1 MTAQVTIGVPVFRG
15 ERFLGEAV
23 DSILAQTHRD
33 WRVVFSVDGPDPE
46 CEQVCERYLRD
57 TRFSL
62 SVQPERLGW
71 VRNIAWLQE
80 QADSEFWYY
89 HQQDDLVEP
98 SYLDVL
104 IDEARRWPDAA
115 VVYCDMDG
123 FGARDLRFARPS
135 LVGSPVARQLSMLT
149 DQFAGVAFRGL
160 TRVTALRDTGGG
172 MIRNDAGDFAAD
184 TVWIATMATWGDLIR
199 VPTTLYHKRYHDEN
213 VHSVWMAWD
222 RNQRFEAW
230 IVHCHDLL
238 EVSTR
243 VSAQPADR
251 WLLWLAT
258 VSRLVSSRAT
268 PYLPWAELTD
278 SDRITMIDQLIA
290 RIQRLGRIDLVAFLA
305 APWTDIRRRSMEHAM
320 PAC

>member
-1 MTAQVTIGVPVFRG
+1 
-15 ERFLGEAV
+15 
-23 DSILAQTHRD
+23 
-33 WRVVFSVDGPDPE
+33 
-46 CEQVCERYLRD
+46 
-57 TRFSL
+57 
-62 SVQPERLGW
+62 
-71 VRNIAWLQE
+71 
-80 QADSEFWYY
+80 
-89 HQQDDLVEP
+89 
-98 SYLDVL
+98 
-104 IDEARRWPDAA
+104 
-115 VVYCDMDG
+115 
-123 FGARDLRFARPS
+123 
-135 LVGSPVARQLSMLT
+135 
-149 DQFAGVAFRGL
+149 
-160 TRVTALRDTGGG
+160 